1 MKKIVKRGIANGKSV
16 SRKEERKEKNSVKK
30 GKAKERK
37 KSVKKGREKSNKKK
51 KDEIINKTHEYL
63 REASMLLATSTNS
76 GEQSSNSCR
85 RPSFAEILF

>member
-51 KDEIINKTHEYL
+51 RMKL
-63 REASMLLATSTNS
+63 
-76 GEQSSNSCR
+76 
-85 RPSFAEILF
+85 